1 MVIWFYYIRICT
13 NVLNKA
19 GQETTSTSLRWAL
32 FLLAKNKKVQ
42 QLVQEEIDCV
52 IGDREPNS
60 ADKTQMPY
68 TESVLN
74 EVLRFA
80 AIVPMTPHVVE
91 SPVEV
96 NGYELPVGTII
107 FGNLYAILHDPNVW
121 PDADHFNPEANFP
134 TAVLSDEEREAL
146 ARRMQNFIP
155 FSVGKRVCLG
165 ETLARQELFIFFV
178 GLMQRFRVAEHPD
191 HPLSEEQLGTKGV
204 TRAPLPHVLQ
214 FVRR

>member
-1 MVIWFYYIRICT
+1 MHTY
-13 NVLNKA
+13 VLTKA

-32 FLLAKNKKVQ
+32 FLLAKNQKVQ
-42 QLVQEEIDCV
+42 QLVQEEIDHV
-52 IGDREPNS
+52 IGDREPNWV
-60 ADKTQMPY
+60 DRTQMPY

-74 EVLRFA
+74 EILRFA
-80 AIVPMTPHVVE
+80 AIVPLTPHTVE

-121 PDADHFNPEANFP
+121 PDANHFNPEANFP
-134 TAVLSDEEREAL
+134 TAFSSYEEREAL
-146 ARRMQNFIP
+146 ACRMQSFIP

-191 HPLSEEQLGTKGV
+191 HPLPEEQLGTKGL
-204 TRAPLPHVLQ
+204 TRAPVPYLLQ